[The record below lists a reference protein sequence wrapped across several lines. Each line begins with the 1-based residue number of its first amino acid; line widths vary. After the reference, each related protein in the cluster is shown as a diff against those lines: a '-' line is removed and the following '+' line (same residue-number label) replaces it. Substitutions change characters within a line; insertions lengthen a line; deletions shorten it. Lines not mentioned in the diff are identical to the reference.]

1 MPLSILLASGLGIVA
16 LAFVLFPLYR
26 FFPAKNVRNV
36 PQSPA
41 AVNVTQTS
49 TGSAAKEHEQ
59 SARSALQEIELDY
72 QLGNISEEDYNTLR
86 ERYMRRALVALK
98 LRYHSEQDG
107 ADTVTAGDHDK
118 ELDDLI
124 EEQLRKLKEQGT
136 DATD

>member
-1 MPLSILLASGLGIVA
+1 MTILSILLACGLGIVA
-16 LAFVLFPLYR
+16 LTFVLTPILRY
-26 FFPAKNVRNV
+26 V
-36 PQSPA
+36 P
-41 AVNVTQTS
+41 TS
-49 TGSAAKEHEQ
+49 TASEVVQTREHATPVVSSAMTEREQ

-98 LRYHSEQDG
+98 SRHDSGQDVVE
-107 ADTVTAGDHDK
+107 TTNTLHDHDK

-124 EEQLRKLKEQGT
+124 EEQLRTLKEQGT